1 MVGEG
6 VLLTCLEHPA
16 VERVLMVNRRSYAL
30 THPKLQ
36 ELLVPDFFSLES
48 VQEPLRG
55 YDACFFCAGVSSVGK
70 SEAEYTR
77 VTHDLT
83 LHFARTLQPLN
94 PEMTFIYVSGA
105 MTDSTEK
112 GRSMWARVKG
122 RTENDLLRVGFR
134 AAYNFRPGFMR
145 AVPGQGNVL
154 PYYRY
159 IAWIYPIVRVIAPS
173 HVSTLRQ
180 VALAMIHAA
189 LRGYPQ
195 PILEISDINALAAE

>member
-16 VERVLMVNRRSYAL
+16 VERVLMVNRRSSPI

-36 ELLVPDFFSLES
+36 ELLVPDFFSLDAI
-48 VQEPLRG
+48 QNQFQG
-55 YDACFFCAGVSSVGK
+55 YNACFFCAGVSSVGK
-70 SEAEYTR
+70 TEVEYTR

-83 LHFARTLQPLN
+83 LHFARTLQAVA

-112 GRSMWARVKG
+112 GRTMWARVKG

-134 AAYNFRPGFMR
+134 FAYNFRPGYMHP
-145 AVPGQGNVL
+145 VPGQRNLL

-159 IAWIYPIVRVIAPS
+159 IAWLYPIVRVVAPNQ
-173 HVSTLRQ
+173 VSTLRQ
-180 VALAMIHAA
+180 VSLAMIHAA
-189 LRGYPQ
+189 QRGYRKS
-195 PILEISDINALAAE
+195 ILEVRDINALVAE